1 MVGTVPL
8 RLDVAAAL
16 IAAHCNDADPSGVLE
31 GLDRLAADVADPTPE
46 GVIDLLFRDL
56 GFAGDREHYYDPAN
70 SYLDE
75 VLDRRRGIPITL
87 SVLAIEVGR
96 RVGVDL
102 FGVGMPG
109 HFLVGNRGDPDH
121 FVDAYTGVAIDADG
135 ARRIFETMQPHASF
149 DPSFL
154 DETPSASIVLRML
167 NNLRMI
173 HHQAR
178 NTPSL
183 VAVLELLV
191 CLPDCPLDE
200 YHQLSSALE
209 LLGRVDEA
217 ARYLDQAADRYG
229 GSDAD
234 QLRSQ
239 ATRLWAK
246 LN

>member
-1 MVGTVPL
+1 MEQG
-8 RLDVAAAL
+8 
-16 IAAHCNDADPSGVLE
+16 LE
-31 GLDRLAADVADPTPE
+31 ICRAPT
-46 GVIDLLFRDL
+46 
-56 GFAGDREHYYDPAN
+56 
-70 SYLDE
+70 
-75 VLDRRRGIPITL
+75 
-87 SVLAIEVGR
+87 
-96 RVGVDL
+96 
-102 FGVGMPG
+102 
-109 HFLVGNRGDPDH
+109 
-121 FVDAYTGVAIDADG
+121 
-135 ARRIFETMQPHASF
+135 RIQILE
-149 DPSFL
+149 
-154 DETPSASIVLRML
+154 RML